1 MEISE
6 ILKQQKNFF
15 KTKQTLPYS
24 YRIGANLQI
33 SPQKKHCLLLAKDNL
48 RMQVIILTK
57 SKLQCFLILLPAN

>member
-24 YRIGANLQI
+24 YRIGAL
-33 SPQKKHCLLLAKDNL
+33 KKL
-48 RMQVIILTK
+48 RAEIIK
-57 SKLQCFLILLPAN
+57 AQ